1 MKSMSVKMPK
11 IGKMT
16 SVFGVSGFVFAM
28 LSALV
33 GILCISV
40 SAADIFAVAKGLLG
54 AVLASV
60 QDMSTILAC
69 ACIAICALIL
79 IFTKDQKASDSALSW
94 LKRII
99 IAVILIN
106 TVGSVMTYVISKV
119 TAAGGQKTVA

>member
-1 MKSMSVKMPK
+1 MPK

-33 GILCISV
+33 SILCISV
-40 SAADIFAVAKGLLG
+40 SAADIFAVAKSLIR

-106 TVGSVMTYVISKV
+106 TVGSILTYIIGKLQKANAEPKTEVKV
-119 TAAGGQKTVA
+119 GDA